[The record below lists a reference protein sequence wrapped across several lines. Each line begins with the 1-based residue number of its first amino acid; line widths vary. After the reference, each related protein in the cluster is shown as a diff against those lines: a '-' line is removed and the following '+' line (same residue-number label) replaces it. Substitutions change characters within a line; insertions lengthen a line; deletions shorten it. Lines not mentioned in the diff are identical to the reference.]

1 MKEKITTN
9 FIFNTIKTIMVVIFP
24 LISFPYVSRVLGVE
38 GIGKFQYCVSV
49 ISYFTL
55 FSSLGINTYAIRE
68 AAKVRGDREKF
79 TKFAKEI
86 FTINMITT
94 VLSYL
99 GLLAFFLGGA
109 FQGKRMIML
118 VYSVS
123 IIGNTLCIDWFY
135 QALEQ
140 YVYISIRTTV
150 IQAVSLVLMFLF
162 VKKESDILIY
172 TFINVF
178 SYKGYCLLNLYHA
191 RKYIDIKK
199 HFRLEL
205 RKHIKPI
212 LIIFGA
218 TLAVSIYTNMDVVM
232 LEYFC
237 GDYQV
242 GLYSA
247 AVKVNTVVKN
257 VLNSIG
263 AVFLPRLVS
272 YLAKGQQKEY
282 EKLFH
287 QGTELNLLLSVAST
301 VGLFVL
307 GRPIIEVFSGTK
319 FLAAVFVGQIL
330 AIRLVFCALDNIF
343 YNQVLI
349 ATGNDKKAFIG
360 TAIGA
365 VTNLILNAI
374 LIPMY
379 QGEGAAIATVIS
391 EGTVFLYFVVSTRKI
406 VDLKLVVSGGLKYF
420 VAAGVMG
427 MVLLEGLKR
436 IQGAVKQLVILV
448 PLGAAVYF
456 AVLGVIFLG
465 KKYRR
470 KIQLPKE

>member
-9 FIFNTIKTIMVVIFP
+9 FIFNTIKTVMVVLFP
-24 LISFPYVSRVLGVE
+24 LISFPYISRVLGVE
-38 GIGKFQYCVSV
+38 GIGKFQYCTSV

-79 TKFAKEI
+79 TKFVKEI

-94 VLSYL
+94 ALSYL
-99 GLLAFFLGGA
+99 GLLLFFMGGA
-109 FQGKRMIML
+109 FQGKRMVML

-150 IQAVSLVLMFLF
+150 IQALSLVLMFLF
-162 VKKESDILIY
+162 VKKESDLLIY
-172 TFINVF
+172 TLISVF
-178 SYKGYCLLNLYHA
+178 SYKGYCFLNLYHA
-191 RKYIDIKK
+191 RKYVDIKK
-199 HFRLEL
+199 HFQLEL

-218 TLAVSIYTNMDVVM
+218 TLAVSIYMNMDVVM

-247 AVKVNTVVKN
+247 AVKVNSVVKN
-257 VLNSIG
+257 ILNSIG

-272 YLAKGQQKEY
+272 YLAKGQREEY

-307 GRPIIEVFSGTK
+307 GKPIIEVFSGTK
-319 FLAAVFVGQIL
+319 FLPAVFVGQIL
-330 AIRLVFCALDNIF
+330 AIRLIFCALDNIF

-360 TAIGA
+360 TTIGA
-365 VTNLILNAI
+365 IANLILNAI
-374 LIPMY
+374 LIPLF

-391 EGTVFLYFVVSTRKI
+391 EGTVFLYFVCSTRRI

-427 MVLLEGLKR
+427 AVLIEGMK
-436 IQGAVKQLVILV
+436 IVHGAVLQLVILV
-448 PLGAAVYF
+448 PVGAAVYF
-456 AVLGVIFLG
+456 MVLGIIILG
-465 KKYRR
+465 KKYLKRNV
-470 KIQLPKE
+470 